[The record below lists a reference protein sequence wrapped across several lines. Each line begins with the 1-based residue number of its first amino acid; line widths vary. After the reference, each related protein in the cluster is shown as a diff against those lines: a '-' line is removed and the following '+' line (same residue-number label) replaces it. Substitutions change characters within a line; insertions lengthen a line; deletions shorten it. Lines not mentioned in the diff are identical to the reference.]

1 MDGVIEDICTKGV
14 HSMSGYGPRR
24 GFGLLGFLVGLLLLG
39 VVAAVAYNVGVSA
52 GAGSGG
58 TAAAPVVYGP
68 GWGFGGFGFGFF
80 GFLFF
85 ILILA
90 LLFRA
95 IFRPWGWGHHGW
107 RGGYGPGGWGYKG
120 TERDVPPPFEPM
132 LESWHR
138 RMHGEQPSE
147 PKTGSTTESTANRP
161 PNASPDQP
169 G

>member
-1 MDGVIEDICTKGV
+1 MDGVIEDVHTKGV

-39 VVAAVAYNVGVSA
+39 IVAVVAYNVGLSA
-52 GAGSGG
+52 GAVPGG

-68 GWGFGGFGFGFF
+68 WWGFGGFGFGLF

-95 IFRPWGWGHHGW
+95 IFRPWGWGHGW

-120 TERDVPPPFEPM
+120 TETRDVPPPFEPM

-138 RMHGEQPSE
+138 RMHGENPSE
-147 PKTGSTTESTANRP
+147 SKTNSTTDRP
-161 PNASPDQP
+161 PDQQ

>member
-1 MDGVIEDICTKGV
+1 MDGVVEDIHTKGV

-39 VVAAVAYNVGVSA
+39 VVAVVAYNA
-52 GAGSGG
+52 GLSTGAASG
-58 TAAAPVVYGP
+58 AASTDTTVPVVYGP
-68 GWGFGGFGFGFF
+68 GFGWGFGFGFFPIF

-90 LLFRA
+90 LVFRA
-95 IFRPWGWGHHGW
+95 IFRPWGGGHGW
-107 RGGYGPGGWGYKG
+107 RGGYGPGWWGYRG
-120 TERDVPPPFEPM
+120 TETRDVPPPFEPM

-138 RMHGEQPSE
+138 RMHGEKPSE
-147 PKTGSTTESTANRP
+147 PNAASTTDRP
-161 PNASPDQP
+161 PDQK

>member
-1 MDGVIEDICTKGV
+1 
-14 HSMSGYGPRR
+14 MSGYGPRR

-39 VVAAVAYNVGVSA
+39 VVAAVAYNVGLST
-52 GAGSGG
+52 GAASDGA
-58 TAAAPVVYGP
+58 TAPVVYGH
-68 GWGFGGFGFGFF
+68 WFGFGGGFGIL

-120 TERDVPPPFEPM
+120 TETRDVPPPFEPM

-147 PKTGSTTESTANRP
+147 PKTGSTTESTTDRS
-161 PNASPDQP
+161 PNASPDQQ
-169 G
+169 GGAS

>member
-1 MDGVIEDICTKGV
+1 MDGVIEDIHTKGV

-24 GFGLLGFLVGLLLLG
+24 GFGLLGFLVGLVFLG
-39 VVAAVAYNVGVSA
+39 VVAAVAYNA
-52 GAGSGG
+52 GLSTGAASG
-58 TAAAPVVYGP
+58 AAATGATVPVVYGP
-68 GWGFGGFGFGFF
+68 WFGFGFGFFHLF

-120 TERDVPPPFEPM
+120 TETRDVPPPFEPM

-138 RMHGEQPSE
+138 RMHGEGPSE
-147 PKTGSTTESTANRP
+147 PKTESTTDRP
-161 PNASPDQP
+161 SDQQ